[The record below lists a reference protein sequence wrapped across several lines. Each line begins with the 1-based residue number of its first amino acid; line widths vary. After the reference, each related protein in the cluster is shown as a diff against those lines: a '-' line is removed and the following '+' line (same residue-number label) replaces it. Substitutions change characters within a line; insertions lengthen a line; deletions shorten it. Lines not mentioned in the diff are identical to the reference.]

1 MRLITLRFGTF
12 ECGQASF
19 FNRIPAAVAL
29 LKIFQ
34 GVFVMKSNK
43 PNSMGTFRLSAQ
55 GLAAMLLL
63 SVSPF
68 VLAHPGLRYDPA
80 VSQTAEYSIEH
91 GCGSNPV
98 IGSIIVLPD
107 LGFSPLVK
115 INGEA
120 TEEPLD
126 DLLESAG
133 TQVSLVIDK
142 SVFDLQVPIRDE
154 LGNAVGFWSGG
165 GTAVPSTAVAS
176 LPFRPNVTAEFLEES
191 CVSKVTYRVTAI
203 DVCNQTTLAEGVPD
217 QDWSFWVPAVGSDF
231 DGEEGGHA
239 YDWTRNI
246 TVTRDLEEMP
256 LPTDCGEGDE
266 ILVSPSPE
274 QLNRDLRIKLDGQQ
288 IWPLP

>member
-1 MRLITLRFGTF
+1 
-12 ECGQASF
+12 
-19 FNRIPAAVAL
+19 
-29 LKIFQ
+29 
-34 GVFVMKSNK
+34 MKSNK
-43 PNSMGTFRLSAQ
+43 PNRMHTFRWSGQ

-68 VLAHPGLRYDPA
+68 MLAHPGLRYDPA

-91 GCGSNPV
+91 GCGSNSV

-107 LGFSPLVK
+107 VGFSPLVK
-115 INGEA
+115 VNGEVTETPLEELLASANA
-120 TEEPLD
+120 TL
-126 DLLESAG
+126 
-133 TQVSLVIDK
+133 TVVIDK

-154 LGNAVGFWSGG
+154 LGNTVGFWSGG
-165 GTAVPSTAVAS
+165 GTAVPSRAVAS

-231 DGEEGGHA
+231 DGEPGGHA

-246 TVTRDLEEMP
+246 TVTRNLEEMP
-256 LPTDCGEGDE
+256 LPADCGEGDE

>member
-1 MRLITLRFGTF
+1 
-12 ECGQASF
+12 
-19 FNRIPAAVAL
+19 
-29 LKIFQ
+29 
-34 GVFVMKSNK
+34 MKSNK

-107 LGFSPLVK
+107 VGFSPLVK
-115 INGEA
+115 VNGEA
-120 TEEPLD
+120 TEESLA
-126 DLLESAG
+126 DLVASANA
-133 TQVSLVIDK
+133 TLTVVIDK